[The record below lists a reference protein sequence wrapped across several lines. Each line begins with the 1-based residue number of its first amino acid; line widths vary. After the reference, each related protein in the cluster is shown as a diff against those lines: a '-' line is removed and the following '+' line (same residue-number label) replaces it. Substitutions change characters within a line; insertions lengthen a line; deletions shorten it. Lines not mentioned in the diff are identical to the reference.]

1 MAKNKTN
8 LKTLNAKAELYGN
21 RVTPASVFRT
31 MFAYEVIIIAYAALL
46 FGPKNVIMIGI
57 MALIGAIFVYRG
69 IIPYKIDD
77 VYRERSENER
87 NQFMHLITQGMT
99 AQDANMLNVLRNATD
114 AASGEFYDDMIHLLV
129 KLEQSRS
136 PEICHPAFQKICDKY
151 KEDIFFVMMMEQCE
165 TTFYEAQ
172 YHIETFR
179 SFQESHDE
187 MISQER
193 YYEQKKQSWQ
203 TGLGIIVVLCF
214 GAECVVMMFPG
225 YKVYQKVW
233 LNIIGFIISIIFFI
247 ALAAVVKKFYKDFYD
262 NDVTHE

>member
-21 RVTPASVFRT
+21 RVTPTTVFRT
-31 MFAYEVIIIAYAALL
+31 MFSYEVIIIAYAALL
-46 FGPKNVIMIGI
+46 FGPKNIIMIGI
-57 MALIGAIFVYRG
+57 MALLGAIFVYRG

-77 VYRERSENER
+77 AYRENSENER

-99 AQDANMLNVLRNATD
+99 AENANMLNVMRKATD
-114 AASGEFYDDMIHLLV
+114 AASGEFYDDMMHLLI
-129 KLEQSRS
+129 KMEQSHS
-136 PEICHPAFQKICDKY
+136 PEVCHPAFQKLCHKY
-151 KEDIFFVMMMEQCE
+151 QEDIFFSMMMEQCE

-187 MISQER
+187 MIAQER
-193 YYEQKKQSWQ
+193 NYEQKKQSWQ
-203 TGLGIIVVLCF
+203 QGLGIIIVMCF
-214 GAECVVMMFPG
+214 GAECMVMLFPG
-225 YKVYQKVW
+225 YATYQRVW
-233 LNIIGFIISIIFFI
+233 LNIRGFVVSVIFFI
-247 ALAAVVKKFYKDFYD
+247 ALSRVVRKFYKDFYD